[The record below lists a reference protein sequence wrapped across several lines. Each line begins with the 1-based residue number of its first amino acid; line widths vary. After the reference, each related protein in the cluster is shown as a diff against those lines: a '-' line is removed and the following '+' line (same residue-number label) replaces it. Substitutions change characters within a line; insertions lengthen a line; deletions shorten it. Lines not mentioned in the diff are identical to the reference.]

1 MIQTSKQIS
10 GFRNYLRNTDFKVES
25 SPRFDVWN
33 LKSGIWNLEFRHM
46 QILEIRTLRGP
57 NYWSGYWK
65 KLIIMRLDIGEYEQK
80 PSDKIEGF
88 NDRTREVMPGLQ
100 VHGCSYGEEGGFFR
114 RLDEGTWAGH
124 IIEHLAL
131 EYQTMAGMDT
141 GYGRTRE
148 TGQPGV
154 YNVVFSY
161 HEEEVGRFAA
171 KAAVQLF
178 LELAEG
184 KAVGEV
190 KREIAENV
198 QRMREIREDV
208 RFGPST
214 GSLIDEAVNRGIPY
228 IRLNDQS
235 LVQLGYGVY
244 QKRIQ
249 ATTTANTNMI
259 AVDIAGNKHATKKL
273 LGDMGVPVPKGFR
286 IRNNDE
292 LEETLESVGFP
303 AVIKPLDG
311 NHGKGATVGVRT
323 LDDARTAFEKAKEYS
338 RWVIVEQQLEGADFR
353 ALVVN
358 NRLIAVAERVPA
370 HVIGDGKLTIQ
381 ELIDKEN
388 TDPRR
393 GYGHENVLTQIDI
406 DNQVVRCIRKS
417 GYELD
422 SIPKKG
428 ERVFLKTTANISTG
442 GTAIDL
448 TDEVHPE
455 NVFLFERIAKI
466 IGLDVAGID
475 IIAPNVSEPLR
486 ESGGGI
492 IEVNAAPG
500 FRMHLAPSQ
509 GIGRN
514 VAEHVIDMLFPTGT
528 PSRIP
533 IFAITGTNGKTTTTR
548 LIAHILRN
556 SGRTVGFTTTDGTY
570 IGNEQ
575 ITKGDNTGPVSAQLV
590 LKDPT
595 VDVAVL
601 ETARGGIIRSGLGF
615 DHADI
620 GVVLNVA
627 ADHLGLKDVNTLED
641 LARVKSV
648 IARAVN
654 RRGFAVLNAED
665 ELVYKMRELV
675 DGRVVC
681 FSMDENHPNIRR
693 RAERGRVSCVFEN
706 GFVTILKGKWKVRV
720 EKVAN
725 VPLTYGGRAEFM
737 IQNVL
742 AATLAC
748 FVHGVSIEDIRV
760 GLTTFNAGT
769 AQTPGRLNFVEV
781 GQVTVLMDYA
791 HNPAGALGLTNFIKK
806 LPYKYRTAI
815 LNGTGDR
822 RDDDIREFA
831 KIIADNFDRVI
842 IRRGNYLRGR
852 TEEELIGLL
861 QEGVAK
867 SENKPQV
874 RVIPESRDAI
884 RHAIEHGRKGE
895 LVVTL
900 ADLVP
905 DDIKYVQEI
914 RDSILEAQRGAGIWF
929 CLLQHFQ

>member
-1 MIQTSKQIS
+1 M
-10 GFRNYLRNTDFKVES
+10 E
-25 SPRFDVWN
+25 
-33 LKSGIWNLEFRHM
+33 
-46 QILEIRTLRGP
+46 ILEIRTLRGP

-65 KLIIMRLDIGEYEQK
+65 KLIIMRLDIGEYEQR
-80 PSDKIEGF
+80 PSDKMPGF
-88 NDRTREVMPGLQ
+88 YDRMVSVMPTLQ
-100 VHGCSYGEEGGFFR
+100 KHGCSYGEEGGFLR
-114 RLDEGTWAGH
+114 RVTEGTWAGH
-124 IIEHLAL
+124 IIEHFAL
-131 EYQTMAGMDT
+131 ELQTLAGMDT

-148 TGQPGV
+148 TGTPGV

-161 HEEEVGRFAA
+161 HEEEVGRYAA
-171 KAAVQLF
+171 RAAVRMF
-178 LELAEG
+178 LALAEE
-184 KAVGEV
+184 KSLDDVRE
-190 KREIAENV
+190 EIAADV

-214 GSLIDEAVNRGIPY
+214 GSLVEEAESRGIPY

-249 ATTTANTNMI
+249 ATVTANTNQI
-259 AVDIAGNKHATKKL
+259 ATDIAGNKHATKKL
-273 LGDMGVPVPKGFR
+273 LGDMGVPVPKGYR
-286 IRNNDE
+286 IRDIDE
-292 LEETLESVGFP
+292 LEETLEAVGYP
-303 AVIKPLDG
+303 CVIKPLDG
-311 NHGKGATVGVRT
+311 NHGKGATVGITDLEHAKAAWER
-323 LDDARTAFEKAKEYS
+323 AKEYS
-338 RWVIVEQQLEGADFR
+338 RWVIVEQQLEGSDFR

-370 HVIGDGKLTIQ
+370 HVVGDGTQTIQ
-381 ELIDKEN
+381 QLIDKTN
-388 TDPRR
+388 ADPRR
-393 GYGHENVLTQIDI
+393 GYGHEKVLTEIAVDGQTM
-406 DNQVVRCIRKS
+406 RLIRNA
-417 GYELD
+417 GYELE
-422 SIPKKG
+422 SVLPKD
-428 ERVFLKTTANISTG
+428 ERLFLKTTANISTG

-475 IIAPNVSEPLR
+475 VIAPTVSEPLR
-486 ESGGGI
+486 QTGGGI

-500 FRMHLAPSQ
+500 FRMHLAPSE

-514 VAEHVIDMLFPTGT
+514 VAEHVIDMLYPPGS

-575 ITKGDNTGPVSAQLV
+575 IVQGDNTGPVSAQLV

-615 DHADI
+615 DHCDVGI
-620 GVVLNVA
+620 VLNVA
-627 ADHLGLKDVNTLED
+627 EDHLGLKDVNTLED

-648 IARAVN
+648 VPRAVS
-654 RRGFAVLNAED
+654 RRGYAVLNAED
-665 ELVYKMRELV
+665 ALVYKMKELV
-675 DGRVVC
+675 DGQVVC
-681 FSMDENHPNIRR
+681 FSMDENNPTIKR
-693 RAERGRVSCVFEN
+693 RAERGRTSCVYEN
-706 GFVTILKGKWKVRV
+706 GYVTILKGKWKVRV

-725 VPLTYGGRAEFM
+725 IPLTYGGRAEFM

-742 AATLAC
+742 AASLAC

-769 AQTPGRLNFVEV
+769 AQTPGRLNFIEV
-781 GQVTVLMDYA
+781 GHATVLMDYA
-791 HNPAGALGLTNFIKK
+791 HNPAGARGLTNFISK
-806 LPYKYRTAI
+806 LPYKYRTAV

-831 KIIADNFDRVI
+831 QMIADNFDRIV
-842 IRRGNYLRGR
+842 IRRGNYMRGR
-852 TEEELIGLL
+852 TDEEMFKLL
-861 QEGVAK
+861 QEGIER
-867 SENKPQV
+867 SGNSPTV

-884 RHAIEHGRKGE
+884 HHAIKNARKGE

-900 ADLVP
+900 ADRVP

-914 RDSILEAQRGAGIWF
+914 RDRLLEEQQAIHQTAS
-929 CLLQHFQ
+929 